1 MLQEEAKALVIQAA
15 VQLVAGRAE
24 VVQATEK
31 AAVFAEGQRA
41 VDGMEMGMAVAE
53 KVEEVPK
60 EDERAVGK
68 VGAVEHL
75 VVAIEEDVKVV

>member
-1 MLQEEAKALVIQAA
+1 
-15 VQLVAGRAE
+15 
-24 VVQATEK
+24 
-31 AAVFAEGQRA
+31 
-41 VDGMEMGMAVAE
+41 MEMGMAVAE
-53 KVEEVPK
+53 KVEEGPK